1 MSLTWLTAMSAP
13 KTKESKHLPPQ
24 PAQNR
29 CVYYLKTEIAAISPG
44 YVFPSEKTEGTRSR
58 LSSSGTPLLKLL
70 QQVSNLQLYYSEC
83 SLKGGRSARIWVGKK
98 RECWTA
104 KTDRTD
110 NQDDQDL
117 DLDEATDGL
126 GRVAQRRR

>member
-1 MSLTWLTAMSAP
+1 MCSPL
-13 KTKESKHLPPQ
+13 E
-24 PAQNR
+24 R
-29 CVYYLKTEIAAISPG
+29 LKG
-44 YVFPSEKTEGTRSR
+44 FRSR

-110 NQDDQDL
+110 NQDDQMIRTL
-117 DLDEATDGL
+117 TLTKRRTGC
-126 GRVAQRRR
+126 GRVRVAQRGR